1 MFEVKQILLQDLL
14 VGHLAPLTADK
25 ADTILDQLKLDVKPT
40 RPSYRHI
47 KQKMGTH

>member
-40 RPSYRHI
+40 RPSYNPSNR
-47 KQKMGTH
+47 K